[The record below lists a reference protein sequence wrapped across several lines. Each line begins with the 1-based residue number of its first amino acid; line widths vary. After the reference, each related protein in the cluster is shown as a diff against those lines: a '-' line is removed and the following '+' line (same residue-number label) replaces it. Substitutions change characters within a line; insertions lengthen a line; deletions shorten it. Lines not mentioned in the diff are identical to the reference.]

1 MEVERVFFELSA
13 VKKIRAKQQSRL
25 TGIKAADA
33 QSKLF
38 FLHIN
43 GRKRKNYIRQLQTD
57 SGQVHMHGDK
67 EQHIFE

>member
-1 MEVERVFFELSA
+1 MSTMEVERVFFELSA

-43 GRKRKNYIRQLQTD
+43 GRKMKNYIRQLEID
-57 SGQVHMHGDK
+57 SGQVHTHGDK
-67 EQHIFE
+67 E